1 MSDFLP
7 ATTGMSR
14 VFIIEGR
21 ARPDHEPEYNS
32 CMRGQALSK
41 SFGDV
46 TDIECPD
53 PNRPGA
59 YIKIGEIQA
68 GDERATL
75 TLEGRYALDI
85 RSRLLQLAQRKCA
98 LDVQLHFGDCEDLTN
113 RNNYKK
119 ILFLEDAL
127 LASYDTE
134 DLGSLQSGDTAA
146 INESV
151 ELSATKIYDVIRQV
165 FEQEAEDIVVLNV
178 LDVVFCDE
186 PSCGNCADDS
196 AGCEKVYAI
205 TVAEGGSPGTP
216 PSFLWSLDGGLVW
229 DADDIVPLAANDP
242 TALAC
247 VSDYI
252 VVVSHAANLFYYT
265 LQTNFELNVPAFMVA
280 WNTSPVADAAGGF
293 VTGGEPNDIVSV
305 GTKAWIVGDN
315 GYIYVMTDP
324 ADMTTQDAGET
335 TTAQLVKVDAL
346 NENRAVAVGSSATIV
361 FTTDGE
367 TWEVTQNNPVPFL
380 TSLVSVAMKSNDV
393 WFVGDDAGFLW
404 YTTDS
409 GVTWSLKP
417 FIGDGT
423 GTVVDICFSTDSIG
437 YFIQDTGDVGRIFAT
452 FNGGY
457 DWVQLPLGA
466 GIMPD
471 TVGLAAIAACKHEAE
486 LVIAVGEGEA
496 LDTDG
501 IIIRGSM

>member
-1 MSDFLP
+1 
-7 ATTGMSR
+7 
-14 VFIIEGR
+14 
-21 ARPDHEPEYNS
+21 
-32 CMRGQALSK
+32 MRGQALSK

-68 GDERATL
+68 GDERATMA
-75 TLEGRYALDI
+75 LEGRYALDI
-85 RSRLLQLAQRKCA
+85 RSRLLQLAQRKCP

-113 RNNYKK
+113 RNDYKK
-119 ILFLEDAL
+119 ILFLEDARL
-127 LASYDTE
+127 SSYDTE

-146 INESV
+146 INETV

-165 FEQEAEDIVVLNV
+165 FEQEGEDIVLLNV
-178 LDVVFCDE
+178 VDVVFCDD

-196 AGCEKVYAI
+196 AGCEKIYAI

-216 PSFLWSLDGGLVW
+216 PSILWSLDGGLIW
-229 DADDIVPLAANDP
+229 DADDIVPMETNDP

-247 VSDYI
+247 VSGYI
-252 VVVSHAANLFYYT
+252 VVISNAANLFYYT
-265 LQTNFELNVPAFMVA
+265 LQTNFDLGAFIVI
-280 WNTSPVADAAGGF
+280 WNTSPVAGAAGGF
-293 VTGGEPNDIVSV
+293 NAAGAPRDIVSV
-305 GTKAWIVGDN
+305 GSKAWIVGDN
-315 GYIYVMTDP
+315 GYIYVITDP
-324 ADMTTQDAGET
+324 ANMTVQDAGET
-335 TTAQLVKVDAL
+335 TTARLVKVDAL
-346 NENRAVAVGSSATIV
+346 NENRAVAVGSGATVV

-367 TWEVTQNNPVPFL
+367 TWQVTQNNPVPFL
-380 TSLVSVAMKSNDV
+380 THLVSVAMKSNSV

-417 FIGDGT
+417 FIGDGV

-437 YFIQDTGDVGRIFAT
+437 YFIHDTGSLGLMFAT

-466 GIMPD
+466 GIIPD
-471 TVGLAAIAACKHEAE
+471 TVGLAAIAA
-486 LVIAVGEGEA
+486 
-496 LDTDG
+496 
-501 IIIRGSM
+501 